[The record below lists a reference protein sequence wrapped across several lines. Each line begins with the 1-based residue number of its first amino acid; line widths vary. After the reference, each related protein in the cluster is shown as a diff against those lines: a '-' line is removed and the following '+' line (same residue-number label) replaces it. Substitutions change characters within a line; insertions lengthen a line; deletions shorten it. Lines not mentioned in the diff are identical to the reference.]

1 MFTRYNRGAF
11 QMDQRNFLFLC
22 YGLGAAWMI
31 LMVYV
36 LVLAQRGRKL
46 RDELSRVK
54 RMVDEGGSIR

>member
-1 MFTRYNRGAF
+1 
-11 QMDQRNFLFLC
+11 
-22 YGLGAAWMI
+22 
-31 LMVYV
+31 MVYV